1 MQFISKL
8 DRYIGAEIVRIFVAI
23 LVILVLILIGGTFVK
38 MLRLAASGGISPD
51 SVMILMGLE
60 ALRLSG
66 RLVPAAFFFATVM
79 ALGRM
84 YQDQEM
90 TALFSSGVSPWRLV
104 ASTVLIALPIMAF
117 SAWMM
122 LVISPSS
129 GRVIAQVYAQNQD
142 AILFSALE
150 AGRFHEANDGQLIF
164 YSASITDNDDGS
176 NDVFIH
182 QKKADGSIVIIKAAN
197 AQRGLDPET
206 GLQEMQLLNGH
217 QYDAKIGNAA
227 MTTIDFDLLSL
238 QVGLRSSGEISA
250 RMSHMSTL
258 QLLDNDGLNYRVELQ
273 SRLLFPLSVLAFGLL
288 AIPLSRSS
296 ARKSAYARVIFAV
309 FVYILFK
316 VLSDS
321 AETWALKSVTPA
333 WMGLWWIIVLMIAMT
348 LLLLLFD
355 QYRFRWRG
363 VLRAKA

>member
-8 DRYIGAEIVRIFVAI
+8 DRYIGAEILRIFVAI
-23 LVILVLILIGGTFVK
+23 LVILVLILMGGTFVK

-104 ASTVLIALPIMAF
+104 ASAVLIALPIMAF

-164 YSASITDNDDGS
+164 YSASSAKGDKDS

-182 QKKADGSIVIIKAAN
+182 QKKSDGSVVIIKSAT
-197 AQRGLDPET
+197 AQRGLDPDT
-206 GLQEMQLLNGH
+206 GVQAMLLQDGH
-217 QYDAKIGNAA
+217 QYEGKVGDAA
-227 MTTIDFDLLSL
+227 MTQIDFDALNL
-238 QVGLRSSGEISA
+238 QIGFRESGAIST
-250 RMSHMSTL
+250 RMSHISTL
-258 QLLDNDGLNYRVELQ
+258 DLLGHDRLNYRVELQ

-309 FVYILFK
+309 FVYIIFK

-321 AETWALKSVTPA
+321 AETWSLKGVTPA
-333 WMGLWWIIVLMIAMT
+333 WMGLWWIIAVMIAVTFVM
-348 LLLLLFD
+348 LLFD
-355 QYRFRWRG
+355 QYRFKWRG